1 MTMRTLFGFFI
12 ACSLTLNAAFLG
24 IWLMHSI
31 PPLFNKYQCDEG
43 LKDCRKCPLQAA
55 LDLNDSQWV
64 LIEPRI
70 KVFHESSAIVYK
82 EIADS
87 RAALIDEL
95 EKPRPDSAAMSM
107 CRGLIQA
114 SQNKMQLLVVSHIL
128 DEKSMLT
135 PDQQN
140 RFFKILRANMAC
152 SGMPGM
158 MGAMSHKCGKPKA
171 AAGAYSHRED

>member
-1 MTMRTLFGFFI
+1 MTKRTLLGFLI

-24 IWLMHSI
+24 VWLVHSI
-31 PPLFNKYQCDEG
+31 PSLFNSYQCTKG

-55 LDLNDSQWV
+55 LDMNESQWV

-70 KVFHESSAIVYK
+70 KAFHESSAIVYK

-95 EKPRPDSAAMSM
+95 EKPQPDSAAILM
-107 CRGLIQA
+107 CRERIQIG
-114 SQNKMQLLVVSHIL
+114 QNKMQLLVVSHIL
-128 DEKSMLT
+128 DEKSILT
-135 PDQQN
+135 PEQQK
-140 RFFKILRANMAC
+140 RFFKMMRVNMTC

-158 MGAMSHKCGKPKA
+158 MGTMSHKCGKPNTS
-171 AAGAYSHRED
+171 AGEQGRHHK

>member
-1 MTMRTLFGFFI
+1 MTKRTIYGFFI
-12 ACSLTLNAAFLG
+12 VCSLTLNVAFLG
-24 IWLMHSI
+24 VWLMQSI
-31 PPLFNKYQCDEG
+31 PSLFNKYQCTEG

-70 KVFHESSAIVYK
+70 KAFHESSATVYK
-82 EIADS
+82 EIAAS

-95 EKPRPDSAAMSM
+95 EKPEPDSAAISM
-107 CRGLIQA
+107 CRDRIQ
-114 SQNKMQLLVVSHIL
+114 SGQNKMQLLVVSHIL

-135 PDQQN
+135 SEQQK
-140 RFFKILRANMAC
+140 RFFKMMRANMAC

-158 MGAMSHKCGKPKA
+158 MGTMSHKCGRPK
-171 AAGAYSHRED
+171 

>member
-1 MTMRTLFGFFI
+1 MTKRTLSGFLI

-24 IWLMHSI
+24 IWLVHSI
-31 PPLFNKYQCDEG
+31 PSLFNRYQCPEG

-64 LIEPRI
+64 LIEPGI
-70 KVFHESSAIVYK
+70 KAFHESSAIVYR

-95 EKPRPDSAAMSM
+95 EKPQPDSAATSM
-107 CRGLIQA
+107 CRERIQA
-114 SQNKMQLLVVSHIL
+114 GQNRMQLLVVNHIL
-128 DEKSMLT
+128 DEKSILT
-135 PDQQN
+135 SDQQK
-140 RFFKILRANMAC
+140 RFFKMMRANMAC

-158 MGAMSHKCGKPKA
+158 MGTMSHKCGKPKA
-171 AAGAYSHRED
+171 ATDTCSHRQD